1 MEHAYFS
8 PSASPRWIPCPASL
22 FLSESIQ
29 QKTSTYAHEGVICHD
44 IAAQCLTK
52 NIAVSDFAGKIV
64 EGVSMTPELIDAMQM
79 YIDEIRGLTKEYGA
93 SGGKIEHKV
102 TLTEHCWGTTDAL
115 LWNKDTAIICDL
127 KMGKGVIVS
136 ANNNSQMKLYS
147 VGSLKWL
154 DETHNLKPAK
164 IINIIIQPR
173 TVNPIRK
180 YEMSRDELASWYVNE
195 VVPIFK
201 ELKPGHNSGQHCNP
215 GETQC
220 RWCPVSA
227 TCAAQANKMV
237 NDAQTAF
244 TPFTKVEAPA
254 PLSKVEGQ
262 LTIEETVGYKKFFKH
277 IQNWMN
283 TIEEF
288 LMVKALAG
296 DSIPGFKLV
305 EGRSNRQWKADE
317 NQVVDFLRQ
326 LNAEPYIQKLVSPT
340 QAEKA
345 LGKKVAKEQE
355 LDKLITKPPGSPTLV
370 LESDTRPAMQM
381 NVETEFE
388 EFVDVDNDVE
398 ILVKSTE
405 TLLVDSPD
413 DGKEIDELSAL
424 QRMRMAEDE
433 DEIEPEETLK
443 EIAEEKD
450 TPEKNIDDLFPED
463 KQHITEE
470 LIETA
475 TGGDPVSVES
485 VVGNGNPKPPKES
498 TKRYQVLNFGK
509 GGVTLQ
515 NAAAALGCGINM
527 IKMHL
532 KYLNER
538 DGYSYEI
545 YSDDTFKVY

>member
-8 PSASPRWIPCPASL
+8 PSASSRWIPCPASL
-22 FLSESIQ
+22 FLTESIQ
-29 QKTSTYAHEGVICHD
+29 QKTSTYAHEGTVCHD

-79 YIDEIRGLTKEYGA
+79 YIDEIRGLAKEYTA

-127 KMGKGVIVS
+127 KMGKGVVVS
-136 ANNNSQMKLYS
+136 ADNNSQMKLYS
-147 VGSLKWL
+147 VGAVKWL
-154 DETHNLKPAK
+154 MEEHQLCPSR

-180 YEMSRDELASWYVNE
+180 YEMRREELASWYTNE

-201 ELKPGHNSGQHCNP
+201 EVKPGHNSGQDCHP
-215 GETQC
+215 GEVQC

-227 TCAAQANKMV
+227 TCAAQANRMIG
-237 NDAQTAF
+237 DAQAAF
-244 TPFTKVEAPA
+244 TPFVKEEL
-254 PLSKVEGQ
+254 PLRVTGE
-262 LTIEETVGYKKFFKH
+262 LTIEETATCKKSFKH
-277 IQNWMN
+277 IQNWMK
-283 TIEEF
+283 TVEEF
-288 LMVKALAG
+288 LMAKALAG
-296 DSIPGFKLV
+296 ELIPGFKLV
-305 EGRSNRQWKADE
+305 EGRSNRQWNADE
-317 NQVVDFLRQ
+317 NQVVKFLRQ
-326 LNAEPYIQKLVSPT
+326 LKAEPYIQKLVSPT

-345 LGKKVAKEQE
+345 LGKKVAEEKE
-355 LDKLITKPPGSPTLV
+355 LDKLIIKPPGKPTLV
-370 LESDTRPAMQM
+370 PQSDTRPEMQR
-381 NVETEFE
+381 NVEPEFE
-388 EFVDVDNDVE
+388 EFVDNDGEVPLERPLADALLADTILVDN
-398 ILVKSTE
+398 
-405 TLLVDSPD
+405 PD
-413 DGKEIDELSAL
+413 DEKEVEKLTAL

-433 DEIEPEETLK
+433 E
-443 EIAEEKD
+443 AE
-450 TPEKNIDDLFPED
+450 PEKNIDDLFPED
-463 KQHITEE
+463 KQPMVVKK
-470 LIETA
+470 LVETA
-475 TGGDPVSVES
+475 TGGSPVIITT
-485 VVGNGNPKPPKES
+485 VVGKGSPKPPKET

-538 DGYSYEI
+538 DGYSYEV

>member
-1 MEHAYFS
+1 MTTEHAYFS
-8 PSASPRWIPCPASL
+8 PSASSRWIPCPASL
-22 FLSESIQ
+22 FLTESTQ
-29 QKTSTYAHEGVICHD
+29 QNTSAYAHEGVVCHD

-52 NIAVSDFAGKIV
+52 NIAVSDFAGRII

-79 YIDEIRGLTKEYGA
+79 YIDEIRGLAKEYSA

-115 LWNKDTAIICDL
+115 LWNKDTAVICDL

-136 ANNNSQMKLYS
+136 AEDNSQLKLYS
-147 VGSLKWL
+147 VGSLKWI

-164 IINIIIQPR
+164 IILIIIQPR

-180 YEMSRDELASWYVNE
+180 YEMSRDELAAWYVNE
-195 VVPIFK
+195 IVPIFK
-201 ELKPGHNSGQHCNP
+201 EIKPGHNSGQNCNP

-227 TCAAQANKMV
+227 TCAAQTNKIV
-237 NDAQTAF
+237 NDAQGAF
-244 TPFTKVEAPA
+244 TPFTKIEAPS
-254 PLSKVEGQ
+254 PLSRVEGQ

-277 IQNWMN
+277 IQDWMN
-283 TIEEF
+283 TVDEF

-296 DSIPGFKLV
+296 DAIPGYKLV

-317 NQVVDFLRQ
+317 SQVVAFLQR
-326 LNAEPYIQKLVSPT
+326 LKAEPYIQKLVSPT

-345 LGKKVAKEQE
+345 LGKKVAKENE
-355 LDKLITKPPGSPTLV
+355 LDKLITKPPGTPALV
-370 LESDTRPAMQM
+370 PQSDTRPEMQM

-388 EFVDVDNDVE
+388 EFVERPLADELFADTILVDNPEDGGEVE
-398 ILVKSTE
+398 RLT
-405 TLLVDSPD
+405 
-413 DGKEIDELSAL
+413 AL
-424 QRMRMAEDE
+424 QRMRLAEIEDE
-433 DEIEPEETLK
+433 VIPEEILVGTEVPLLPEAGDIAVQKTK
-443 EIAEEKD
+443 EK
-450 TPEKNIDDLFPED
+450 LV
-463 KQHITEE
+463 
-470 LIETA
+470 ETA
-475 TGGDPVSVES
+475 TSGSPTVTIS
-485 VVGNGNPKPPKES
+485 VVGNDNPKPPAGS

-515 NAAAALGCGINM
+515 DTAAALGCGINM

-545 YSDDTFKVY
+545 YSDDTFKVH